1 MIYTLFFQ
9 QLLFGFLGL
18 LITYFAGKL
27 ITSFFSVNGGFFFRL
42 FVSYIIGITAIVLF
56 YSIIKTQ
63 GQTINILL
71 LPIIGFL
78 LYYFRDSFVMPSIPL
93 KLIIKELSWSAFP
106 FMLIFLYQSWWIF
119 DFSNGWIRQTTFD
132 LYAYASY
139 SDSLRISGIENRDL
153 GMTYFYPEL
162 CGTVPYHY
170 AELWFTAFF
179 SELFTNAAVN
189 NYYFVMYPVLVTI
202 FTIGLS
208 SLFQNRIKKKILAL
222 TISFLLL
229 FITGFKINNSVISIV
244 CAHYNIAGG
253 FGLKLAWIYIFLLLG
268 FITWNT
274 NRTAAYCVLISI
286 PVFSFI
292 FLPGIWGGFI
302 IYFAG
307 SIIFHLPKINRNSLW
322 DEVSIRLGWLCV
334 KVNVG
339 ARCGMVFLGRPAML
353 I

>member
-132 LYAYASY
+132 LYAYA
-139 SDSLRISGIENRDL
+139 
-153 GMTYFYPEL
+153 
-162 CGTVPYHY
+162 
-170 AELWFTAFF
+170 
-179 SELFTNAAVN
+179 
-189 NYYFVMYPVLVTI
+189 
-202 FTIGLS
+202 
-208 SLFQNRIKKKILAL
+208 
-222 TISFLLL
+222 
-229 FITGFKINNSVISIV
+229 
-244 CAHYNIAGG
+244 
-253 FGLKLAWIYIFLLLG
+253 
-268 FITWNT
+268 
-274 NRTAAYCVLISI
+274 
-286 PVFSFI
+286 
-292 FLPGIWGGFI
+292 
-302 IYFAG
+302 
-307 SIIFHLPKINRNSLW
+307 
-322 DEVSIRLGWLCV
+322 
-334 KVNVG
+334 
-339 ARCGMVFLGRPAML
+339 
-353 I
+353 